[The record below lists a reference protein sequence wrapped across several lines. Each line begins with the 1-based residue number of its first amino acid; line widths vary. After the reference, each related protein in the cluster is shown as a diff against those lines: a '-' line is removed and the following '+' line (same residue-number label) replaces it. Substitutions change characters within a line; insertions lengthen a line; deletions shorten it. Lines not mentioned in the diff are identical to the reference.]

1 MEELSLL
8 LPAETVPASVR
19 SGYKIGTP
27 GIKWITYGAIS
38 PDMIQL
44 VRALHSQQPI
54 KLFEIMLLYSPH
66 KLFGDEL
73 IFARQTVR
81 WESVDELGADQYQ
94 PSNLN
99 HMEKSRSFRRIL

>member
-1 MEELSLL
+1 MEPPES
-8 LPAETVPASVR
+8 
-19 SGYKIGTP
+19 SGSP
-27 GIKWITYGAIS
+27 YGAIS
-38 PDMIQL
+38 PDMINL
-44 VRALHSQQPI
+44 IRALHSQQPI

-94 PSNLN
+94 PSTLVSPVDTGSKNPLPVEN
-99 HMEKSRSFRRIL
+99 SSHG